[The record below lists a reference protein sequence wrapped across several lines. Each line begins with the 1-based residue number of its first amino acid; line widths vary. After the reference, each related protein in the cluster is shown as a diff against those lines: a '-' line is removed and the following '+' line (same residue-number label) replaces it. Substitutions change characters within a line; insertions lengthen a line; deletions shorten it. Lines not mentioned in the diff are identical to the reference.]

1 MAFSDFLTDIGRALS
16 AKLDLRLNAVAAG
29 PLHYPFVTIAEAPR
43 RGETSMRLLLPLLL
57 LALAAAPRPA
67 AADPSARPDL
77 AARLPDGR
85 KLNFRCAGAGAPT
98 VLLEGGYAAD
108 SLGWR
113 KVKAA
118 LAKTYRVCTYDRA
131 GAGFSDPGRLPR
143 DGAAIARDLDRGLAA
158 ARIGGPYIVVGH
170 SAGALYVR
178 LFSNRRPQDV
188 VAMVLVDPSIE
199 HQDRRFAAMFGEGAA
214 GVGPLRARAAQ
225 CLAAAEA
232 GSLPATEPPLDRCVP
247 AARPGQDPAAAAA
260 RRAEAMRPSTW
271 RARISELDTLWGATS
286 NQLSAARQS
295 YGDLPL
301 VVLTADGTYAAAP
314 EAARQPLANLWWGL
328 HRELA
333 RRSTRGVSRVV
344 KGSSHMMMTDR
355 PDAIIDAVD
364 EVASQANMLKRR

>member
-1 MAFSDFLTDIGRALS
+1 MRPFLP
-16 AKLDLRLNAVAAG
+16 AVLA
-29 PLHYPFVTIAEAPR
+29 
-43 RGETSMRLLLPLLL
+43 
-57 LALAAAPRPA
+57 LALAALTPAPA
-67 AADPSARPDL
+67 AADPSASPGL
-77 AARLPDGR
+77 LARLPDGR
-85 KLNFRCAGAGAPT
+85 RLNFRCTGAGAPT
-98 VLLEGGYAAD
+98 VLLEGGYGAD
-108 SLGWR
+108 SLGWG
-113 KVKAA
+113 KVRVA
-118 LAKTYRVCTYDRA
+118 LAKSYRVCSYDRA
-131 GAGFSDPGRLPR
+131 GAGYSDPGPLPR

-158 ARIGGPYIVVGH
+158 ARIPGPYIVVGH
-170 SAGALYVR
+170 SAGGLYVR

-188 VAMVLVDPSIE
+188 VGMVLVDPSVE

-286 NQLSAARQS
+286 DQLSAARQS